1 MKKIS
6 ETDKFLVYRD
16 LKINQRIEI
25 VKNIMAEFPK
35 SFSLFGDEWK
45 DYFQNTHKTIM
56 EKKKVQNIYC
66 GNICLDLGSAS
77 GSLSLYP
84 RSIDIIESGGFL
96 IQLRQTDSKK
106 IFNEYEEFF
115 TFKNIEEFKEKV
127 RMLLDDNSLFNEQI
141 KLLHNNFKSSK
152 LLIEKQLDKIL

>member
-56 EKKKVQNIYC
+56 EKKKYKIY
-66 GNICLDLGSAS
+66 IVEIYAWILV
-77 GSLSLYP
+77 
-84 RSIDIIESGGFL
+84 
-96 IQLRQTDSKK
+96 QLRA
-106 IFNEYEEFF
+106 
-115 TFKNIEEFKEKV
+115 
-127 RMLLDDNSLFNEQI
+127 
-141 KLLHNNFKSSK
+141 H
-152 LLIEKQLDKIL
+152 